1 MDESCAS
8 IALIDET
15 ETKSSEPTKIVSR
28 ERASDLTHVAELRRI
43 EELETSFPFT
53 KFFPCLP
60 QPSPRRT
67 LPRFLAPCRIQ
78 FRVQAD
84 SLILRRTT
92 KFRASVQIRRPY
104 PMQRLAAIPLPP
116 ALCLEIWVGST
127 VQFLPFRL

>member
-28 ERASDLTHVAELRRI
+28 ERDLMHIAELCRI

-78 FRVQAD
+78 F
-84 SLILRRTT
+84 
-92 KFRASVQIRRPY
+92 
-104 PMQRLAAIPLPP
+104 
-116 ALCLEIWVGST
+116 WV
-127 VQFLPFRL
+127 